1 MEITSLN
8 QLDLDKTYTYADYL
22 LWKFQE
28 RVELLKGQIFKMSP
42 APSMKHQSI
51 SQIINFKLLRQFYDS
66 GCAVFTA
73 PFDVR
78 LPSKSGEV
86 ITVVQP
92 DLCVICD
99 RTKLDDKGCNG
110 APELIVEILSPGNSA
125 KEMGIKFTLYE
136 ESGVQE
142 YWLVQPAEKAILV
155 YTLENGKFIGLQPV
169 TLGMTAKSRKF
180 DGLEISA
187 DEVFRDF

>member
-28 RVELLKGQIFKMSP
+28 RVELLKGRIFKMSP
-42 APSMKHQSI
+42 APNRKHQRSA
-51 SQIINFKLLRQFYDS
+51 QYINQVLYRYFEGNCCEVYF
-66 GCAVFTA
+66 A

-125 KEMGIKFTLYE
+125 KEMGIKFNLYE

-155 YTLENGKFIGLQPV
+155 YTLEEGKFIGLQPV